1 MTVVACKHLCYYCL
15 HMPDIARD
23 KWRAAVSE
31 WVLTLAH
38 PPEEET
44 LEDYVDQLVYD
55 IDAKLITLER
65 DARYID
71 PEYSMSDHVRSYVR
85 ALFCSAAYDMY
96 AETMPEHMLARRPEM
111 PVHHLTIKE
120 AKRELAAYWEEHA
133 EPVFLRYAAH
143 PILSSIKDT
152 F

>member
-71 PEYSMSDHVRSYVR
+71 PEYSMSDHVR
-85 ALFCSAAYDMY
+85 LM
-96 AETMPEHMLARRPEM
+96 
-111 PVHHLTIKE
+111 
-120 AKRELAAYWEEHA
+120 
-133 EPVFLRYAAH
+133 
-143 PILSSIKDT
+143 
-152 F
+152 